1 MTFFKDLP
9 SLSRLFRFAEN
20 VLYKWIFQELNSWRL
35 NPSIKVGRKHGR
47 FVFTTSI
54 KRPVREFHVVVV
66 QWRQRNVLKSLLHV
80 QSCFSLIKTTFFA
93 VLVAVNVIVAYF
105 ESSLILTVDGK
116 CEARASLGQWWGEEE
131 KPFLSRATENVALQP
146 QNCFLCCH
154 STLNELIVTYS
165 LCL

>member
-1 MTFFKDLP
+1 MNFPGTEFLETESKYKSRKKTWSFCVYHLHKTSREGISRRSRAVTAKKWTKKLAARSKLFF
-9 SLSRLFRFAEN
+9 SYQN
-20 VLYKWIFQELNSWRL
+20 Y
-35 NPSIKVGRKHGR
+35 
-47 FVFTTSI
+47 
-54 KRPVREFHVVVV
+54 
-66 QWRQRNVLKSLLHV
+66 
-80 QSCFSLIKTTFFA
+80 FFA

-105 ESSLILTVDGK
+105 ESSLNLTVHGK
-116 CEARASLGQWWGEEE
+116 CEARASSGPWWGEEE

>member
-1 MTFFKDLP
+1 MNFPGIEFLETESKYK
-9 SLSRLFRFAEN
+9 SRKKTWSFCVYHL
-20 VLYKWIFQELNSWRL
+20 
-35 NPSIKVGRKHGR
+35 H
-47 FVFTTSI
+47 
-54 KRPVREFHVVVV
+54 KRPRDGISRRGRAVTAKKWTKKLAGRSKLFFAY
-66 QWRQRNVLKSLLHV
+66 QNY
-80 QSCFSLIKTTFFA
+80 FFA
-93 VLVAVNVIVAYF
+93 VIVAVNVIVAYF

>member
-1 MTFFKDLP
+1 MNFPGIEFLETESKYKSRKKTWSFCVYHLHKTPREGISRRGRAVTAKKCTKRLAARSKLFF
-9 SLSRLFRFAEN
+9 SYQN
-20 VLYKWIFQELNSWRL
+20 Y
-35 NPSIKVGRKHGR
+35 
-47 FVFTTSI
+47 
-54 KRPVREFHVVVV
+54 
-66 QWRQRNVLKSLLHV
+66 
-80 QSCFSLIKTTFFA
+80 FFA

-105 ESSLILTVDGK
+105 ESSLILTVHGK
-116 CEARASLGQWWGEEE
+116 CEARASSGQWWGEEG

>member
-1 MTFFKDLP
+1 MNFPGTEFLETESKYKSRKKTWSFCVYHLHKTSREGISRRSRAVTAKKCTKKLAARSKLFF
-9 SLSRLFRFAEN
+9 SYQN
-20 VLYKWIFQELNSWRL
+20 Y
-35 NPSIKVGRKHGR
+35 
-47 FVFTTSI
+47 
-54 KRPVREFHVVVV
+54 
-66 QWRQRNVLKSLLHV
+66 
-80 QSCFSLIKTTFFA
+80 FFA

-116 CEARASLGQWWGEEE
+116 CEARASSGQWWGEEE

-146 QNCFLCCH
+146 QNFYLCCH

>member
-1 MTFFKDLP
+1 MNFPGTEFLETESKYKSRKKTWSFCIYHLHNTSREGISRRSRAVTAKKCTKKLAARSKLFF
-9 SLSRLFRFAEN
+9 AYQN
-20 VLYKWIFQELNSWRL
+20 Y
-35 NPSIKVGRKHGR
+35 
-47 FVFTTSI
+47 
-54 KRPVREFHVVVV
+54 
-66 QWRQRNVLKSLLHV
+66 
-80 QSCFSLIKTTFFA
+80 FFA

-105 ESSLILTVDGK
+105 ESSPILTVHGK
-116 CEARASLGQWWGEEE
+116 CEARASSGQWWGEEE

>member
-1 MTFFKDLP
+1 MNFPGIEFLETESKYKSRKKTWSFCVYHLHKTSREGISRRSRAVTAKKCTKKLAARSKLFF
-9 SLSRLFRFAEN
+9 AYQN
-20 VLYKWIFQELNSWRL
+20 Y
-35 NPSIKVGRKHGR
+35 
-47 FVFTTSI
+47 
-54 KRPVREFHVVVV
+54 
-66 QWRQRNVLKSLLHV
+66 
-80 QSCFSLIKTTFFA
+80 FFA

-116 CEARASLGQWWGEEE
+116 CEARASSGQWWGEEE

>member
-1 MTFFKDLP
+1 MNFPGTEFLETESKYKSRKKTWSFCVYHLHKTSREGISRRSRAVTAKKCTKKLAARSKLFF
-9 SLSRLFRFAEN
+9 AYQN
-20 VLYKWIFQELNSWRL
+20 Y
-35 NPSIKVGRKHGR
+35 
-47 FVFTTSI
+47 
-54 KRPVREFHVVVV
+54 
-66 QWRQRNVLKSLLHV
+66 
-80 QSCFSLIKTTFFA
+80 FFA

-116 CEARASLGQWWGEEE
+116 CEARASSGQWWGEEE